1 LLCGRGS
8 RLIPR
13 SPAEAAKKKRFS
25 GQYATTEIGHAA
37 SELQKGQ
44 RAIWGP
50 CVEIRGHQRAQEVEQ
65 LAAAGV
71 VRAAKAAEVGRGSAK
86 LQVSVR
92 VRVRRPSMS
101 SGKMPRMSSGQPG
114 LQKSVVREVE
124 GRRARIVEGSRSRN
138 VGVRRS
144 RK

>member
-1 LLCGRGS
+1 MQLPSCKKGS
-8 RLIPR
+8 KPFGAR
-13 SPAEAAKKKRFS
+13 
-25 GQYATTEIGHAA
+25 A
-37 SELQKGQ
+37 S
-44 RAIWGP
+44 R
-50 CVEIRGHQRAQEVEQ
+50 IRGHQRAQEVEQ

-92 VRVRRPSMS
+92 VRPTMS